1 LVVLIMLAILAV
13 PAAIML
19 VAMAL
24 AVGGV
29 YS

>member
-1 LVVLIMLAILAV
+1 VVVLIVLAILAV

-19 VAMAL
+19 IAMAL

-29 YS
+29 DS